1 MFERSPRAS
10 HTLFSLSF
18 PSCLLFS
25 PSVSLFFQIDKT
37 NPDLPFPQILSA
49 RTFPQHSLQSL
60 PVPTS
65 FFMLDKMNQPESTKK
80 NRGGFDPRTSR
91 NMCALEFDS
100 RLSVVSGTEGWIKK
114 KCVRKDRTMHSP
126 TFGTYVQCIPFP
138 ASLGK
143 KGNYTQIPHISRMLR
158 VTLGLPSLVESSK
171 CYQNYYTFFINV

>member
-80 NRGGFDPRTSR
+80 IEGDSTQEPAGTCARSNLTPDSLSCLGRRVELKKSVFGRTGQ
-91 NMCALEFDS
+91 CTPPPLELMF
-100 RLSVVSGTEGWIKK
+100 SVSLFQLHSVKKEITRKFHTYPGCWEWPLVSQVWLKAQNVIK
-114 KCVRKDRTMHSP
+114 
-126 TFGTYVQCIPFP
+126 I
-138 ASLGK
+138 
-143 KGNYTQIPHISRMLR
+143 I
-158 VTLGLPSLVESSK
+158 TL
-171 CYQNYYTFFINV
+171 FFINV